1 MKLKKKPKFEIKN
14 LKNFKDQN
22 KKNLWHFIVHYYNKT
37 PNLLVLLM
45 DI

>member
-22 KKNLWHFIVHYYNKT
+22 KKTFGISLFIIIIKHPT
-37 PNLLVLLM
+37 F
-45 DI
+45 